1 MKIKQV
7 ATGLIG
13 LMVAGTIGFV
23 AQERFITIASSTGP
37 EHSGLFGHILP
48 IFTKET
54 GIGFRIV
61 AVGTGRAL
69 EIGRR
74 GEADVVFVHDRAAEE
89 RFVAEG
95 YGVAR
100 LEVMYNDFI
109 IVGPAI
115 DPAGARGRDAAEALR
130 RIVAAGAPFASR
142 GDRSGT
148 HAAELR
154 LWREAGVVPA
164 GPWYH
169 QTGSGTGVTLEAA
182 ARMNGYAWADRAS
195 WLPFRNRADMTLL
208 VQGDP
213 RMVNQYSVILVNPA
227 RHPQVKAADGQAF
240 INWLVSPAGQA
251 AIASFRIAGEK
262 AYFPNARK

>member
-1 MKIKQV
+1 MIRR
-7 ATGLIG
+7 TLIAAAA
-13 LMVAGTIGFV
+13 LLLALPAA
-23 AQERFITIASSTGP
+23 AQERFITVASSTGP

-48 IFTKET
+48 SFTAET

-74 GEADVVFVHDRAAEE
+74 GEADVVVVHDRAAEE

-100 LEVMYNDFI
+100 LEFMYNDFI
-109 IVGPAI
+109 IVGPAA

-130 RIVAAGAPFASR
+130 RIAAAGVPFASR

-154 LWREAGVVPA
+154 LWREAGIAPA

-169 QTGSGTGVTLEAA
+169 QTGSGTGATLEAA
-182 ARMNGYAWADRAS
+182 AGMNGYAWADRAS
-195 WLPFRNRADMTLL
+195 WLPFRGRDVMTLL
-208 VQGDP
+208 VEGDP
-213 RMVNQYSVILVNPA
+213 RMVNQYSIILVNPA
-227 RHPQVKAADGQAF
+227 RHPHVRAADGQAF
-240 INWLVSPAGQA
+240 IDWLVSPAGQA

-262 AYFPNARK
+262 PYFPNARQ